1 MLAQPCLL
9 RPSHLEMGRRVCL
22 QAGIPPQL
30 WVGGPWPLPLGLGW
44 PAHGGA
50 QWAVMWHTQAS
61 AHLSLQVTRPCS
73 YSRKSHFDFEEE
85 DVDKLE
91 IR

>member
-1 MLAQPCLL
+1 MAVSGKCLVQPRTPGSQEVGLEPNLCSSTGHMASSLELGGHPHRAGTQSNSPSLCL
-9 RPSHLEMGRRVCL
+9 HY
-22 QAGIPPQL
+22 
-30 WVGGPWPLPLGLGW
+30 
-44 PAHGGA
+44 
-50 QWAVMWHTQAS
+50 
-61 AHLSLQVTRPCS
+61 QVTRPCS

>member
-1 MLAQPCLL
+1 MSGAVSTVRGAQPPRLS
-9 RPSHLEMGRRVCL
+9 RSARAGAPSHS
-22 QAGIPPQL
+22 PPL
-30 WVGGPWPLPLGLGW
+30 
-44 PAHGGA
+44 H
-50 QWAVMWHTQAS
+50 H
-61 AHLSLQVTRPCS
+61 QVTRPCS

>member
-1 MLAQPCLL
+1 MPASWDPTSAPGA
-9 RPSHLEMGRRVCL
+9 PSFSL
-22 QAGIPPQL
+22 
-30 WVGGPWPLPLGLGW
+30 GPGMASMW
-44 PAHGGA
+44 GA
-50 QWAVMWHTQAS
+50 QQPGVWRPQAS
-61 AHLSLQVTRPCS
+61 SRLHLQVTRPCS

>member
-1 MLAQPCLL
+1 MASSLELGGHPHRAGTQSNSPSLCL
-9 RPSHLEMGRRVCL
+9 HY
-22 QAGIPPQL
+22 
-30 WVGGPWPLPLGLGW
+30 
-44 PAHGGA
+44 
-50 QWAVMWHTQAS
+50 
-61 AHLSLQVTRPCS
+61 QVTRPCS

>member
-1 MLAQPCLL
+1 MEVSRKCLVQPHAPGSQEVGLESSLCSSTGHMASSPEPGG
-9 RPSHLEMGRRVCL
+9 RPHG
-22 QAGIPPQL
+22 AG
-30 WVGGPWPLPLGLGW
+30 
-44 PAHGGA
+44 
-50 QWAVMWHTQAS
+50 TQS
-61 AHLSLQVTRPCS
+61 NSLSLCLHYQVTRPCS

>member
-1 MLAQPCLL
+1 MAAFPGPGAGRHDGVQWQWCGLRCCL
-9 RPSHLEMGRRVCL
+9 
-22 QAGIPPQL
+22 
-30 WVGGPWPLPLGLGW
+30 
-44 PAHGGA
+44 
-50 QWAVMWHTQAS
+50 S
-61 AHLSLQVTRPCS
+61 ALQVTRPSS

>member
-1 MLAQPCLL
+1 MQVSGKCPAQPHTPSSREIELIHSKWGRVHSDGGSWPPLL
-9 RPSHLEMGRRVCL
+9 SQGVIRTRQV
-22 QAGIPPQL
+22 
-30 WVGGPWPLPLGLGW
+30 
-44 PAHGGA
+44 
-50 QWAVMWHTQAS
+50 
-61 AHLSLQVTRPCS
+61 LSLTLSLCLHHQVTRPCS